1 MDHITMILFGCML
14 CTLTGLNFIELR
26 RIRKKLDRQEA
37 SKSAAA

>member
-1 MDHITMILFGCML
+1 MDHITMILFGCVL

-26 RIRKKLDRQEA
+26 RIRKKLDRQET

>member
-1 MDHITMILFGCML
+1 MDHITMILFGCVL